1 MDLNRDI
8 FFIQTLSP
16 IIIWYKQEQQM
27 RRYRKPQKFRQPGT
41 AEIFL
46 RRVFDSSTWRVMRTI
61 VFPAL
66 ILYLAYS
73 QTWGHEERRDEIV
86 STFVSIRYSA
96 EHLPQFMLQEL
107 EIQGLPDRL
116 EDEIRKSVDIEFP
129 ISLFHLDEETLK
141 AELSGIREISYFSI
155 EPQGGGNLIVTAIPS
170 IPIAVWRTTEG
181 YSLINAAGREI
192 ADVFHPGQEKY
203 LPMVIGA
210 GANIAAHEISY
221 LHRIS
226 KPIRNDIYAF
236 IRVGERR
243 WDIMLHSGLL
253 IMLPADDPITAIRT
267 VMRWE
272 ERHAI
277 TSRLVSRIDLRLMD
291 TPLFR
296 GIPEEDI
303 YLYFNG
309 KI

>member
-1 MDLNRDI
+1 
-8 FFIQTLSP
+8 
-16 IIIWYKQEQQM
+16 
-27 RRYRKPQKFRQPGT
+27 
-41 AEIFL
+41 
-46 RRVFDSSTWRVMRTI
+46 
-61 VFPAL
+61 
-66 ILYLAYS
+66 
-73 QTWGHEERRDEIV
+73 
-86 STFVSIRYSA
+86 
-96 EHLPQFMLQEL
+96 
-107 EIQGLPDRL
+107 
-116 EDEIRKSVDIEFP
+116 
-129 ISLFHLDEETLK
+129 
-141 AELSGIREISYFSI
+141 
-155 EPQGGGNLIVTAIPS
+155 
-170 IPIAVWRTTEG
+170 
-181 YSLINAAGREI
+181 LINAAGREI